1 MAEIE
6 FKRRGTPLWA
16 VLLVLLVLA
25 LVVWLFLRGRVD
37 DEAIRTPAPA
47 PTPTQPTPGA
57 PPTGQSPPAPTAS
70 PVAEYSSFV
79 TGRPAPAP
87 TEIPAYV
94 SDGLRLL
101 AGAIQE
107 RHPASGV
114 QTNLLRAMADSLRL
128 PDITPARQTDMA
140 QAAFFAAAYAMGRG
154 GAGDRVNTA
163 ASQVRLQV
171 PLREQ
176 MPAVL
181 GVFRAAKSALDS
193 AGTAPPAGAAPK
205 S

>member
-1 MAEIE
+1 
-6 FKRRGTPLWA
+6 
-16 VLLVLLVLA
+16 
-25 LVVWLFLRGRVD
+25 
-37 DEAIRTPAPA
+37 
-47 PTPTQPTPGA
+47 
-57 PPTGQSPPAPTAS
+57 
-70 PVAEYSSFV
+70 VAEYSSFV
-79 TGRPAPAP
+79 TGRAAPAPA
-87 TEIPAYV
+87 EISAYV

-114 QTNLLRAMADSLRL
+114 QINLVRAMADSLRL
-128 PDITPARQTDMA
+128 PDIAPARQTDMA

-154 GAGDRVNTA
+154 GVGDRVNTA

-176 MPAVL
+176 IPAVL
-181 GVFRAAKSALDS
+181 GVFRAAKTAFDS
-193 AGTAPPAGAAPK
+193 AATAPPAGAAPK